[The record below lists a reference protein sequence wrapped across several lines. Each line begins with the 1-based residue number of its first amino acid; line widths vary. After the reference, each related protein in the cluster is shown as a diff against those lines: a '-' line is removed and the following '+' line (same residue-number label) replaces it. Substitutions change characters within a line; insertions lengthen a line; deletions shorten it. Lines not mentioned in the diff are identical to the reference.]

1 LKKNDFLKDLK
12 RQISFLP
19 RFEQN
24 EVLDYY
30 DEIITDAIENG
41 KNEDEFIYSLGS
53 IEEIIYQLKK
63 DNSLLEKVKSKSG
76 ITVREVFSLSVKMIS
91 YFIFFVFVITLFSIG
106 FSFAVSGIGLIVY
119 SGIMIFVNHSLTLSL
134 LLFFVSIGV
143 FGLGLFVFSMGLF
156 KWFLSTAKEKLNLL
170 FHRIE
175 DLLRG

>member
-1 LKKNDFLKDLK
+1 MKKNDFLKDLK

-30 DEIITDAIENG
+30 DELITDAIENG

-53 IEEIIYQLKK
+53 CEEIVYQLKK
-63 DNSLLEKVKSKSG
+63 DNSLLEKVKNKSG
-76 ITVREVFSLSVKMIS
+76 ITVREVFSLSVKIIS
-91 YFIFFVFVITLFSIG
+91 YSVFIVFVITLFSIG
-106 FSFAVSGIGLIVY
+106 FSFAVSGIGLIIY
-119 SGIMIFVNHSLTLSL
+119 SVIMIFVNPGLTLNL
-134 LLFFVSIGV
+134 LLFFSSIAV
-143 FGLGLFVFSMGLF
+143 FGLGLFVLSVGLF